1 VITGLDDSDSA
12 ARECGEI
19 NHQKS
24 AKCWDAKNGVILPRN
39 DWEGDAPERNDAF
52 EMPEGVYGQPK
63 E

>member
-1 VITGLDDSDSA
+1 MW
-12 ARECGEI
+12 R
-19 NHQKS
+19 NKS
-24 AKCWDAKNGVILPRN
+24 PEVRKNVGMQNGAILPRN